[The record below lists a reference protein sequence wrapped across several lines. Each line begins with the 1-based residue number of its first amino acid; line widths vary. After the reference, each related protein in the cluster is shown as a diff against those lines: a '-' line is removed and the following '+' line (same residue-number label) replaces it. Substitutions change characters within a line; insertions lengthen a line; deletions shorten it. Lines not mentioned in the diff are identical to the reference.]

1 MAEPLCAL
9 QQMQQNLFTP
19 DKMIVIYFAVDKFD
33 AVQKPKNGRRHQ
45 FYSDLG
51 QCKKDI
57 ETMQEILDHYQ
68 ISEADI
74 KYHLVEEE
82 ATEAEF
88 NRIYLDI

>member
-1 MAEPLCAL
+1 
-9 QQMQQNLFTP
+9 
-19 DKMIVIYFAVDKFD
+19 
-33 AVQKPKNGRRHQ
+33 
-45 FYSDLG
+45 
-51 QCKKDI
+51 
-57 ETMQEILDHYQ
+57 MQEILDHYQ